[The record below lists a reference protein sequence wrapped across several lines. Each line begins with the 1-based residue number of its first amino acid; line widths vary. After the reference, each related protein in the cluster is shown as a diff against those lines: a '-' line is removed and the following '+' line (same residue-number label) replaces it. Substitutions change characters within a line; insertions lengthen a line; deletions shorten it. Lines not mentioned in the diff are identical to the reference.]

1 MLLRKITD
9 KTFEKVYDIITGETM
24 GKIVKDTIHANGID
38 IGIYTQDFEN
48 EFISLTDIAR
58 YKSDDPTAVIQNW
71 MRNRD
76 VIEFLGL
83 WERLH
88 NPGFKPLEFEGF
100 RKQAGANAFTM
111 SPKKWIEAT
120 NAIGIVSKAGRYGG
134 TYAHS
139 DIAMSFAT
147 WISPEFQLYI
157 MKDYRRLKTD
167 ENSRLSLN
175 WNLNREISKL
185 NYRIHTDAIKDNLIP
200 PELTPVQIAYTYAN
214 EADMLNVVLFGKTA
228 KQWKDENPTAKGNMR
243 DVATLNQLLVLA
255 NLESY
260 NAVLINQGK
269 NQKERMELLRQLAIQ
284 QLQTLETVSFKNL
297 PKLEKNL

>member
-1 MLLRKITD
+1 
-9 KTFEKVYDIITGETM
+9 M
-24 GKIVKDTIHANGID
+24 GKVIKETIHANGID

-83 WERLH
+83 WEKLH
-88 NPGFKPLEFEGF
+88 NPNFNPLEFEGF

-111 SPKKWIEAT
+111 SPKKWIDAT
-120 NAIGIVSKAGRYGG
+120 DAIGIISKAGRYGG

-157 MKDYRRLKTD
+157 MKDYRRLKAD
-167 ENSRLSLN
+167 QNSRLSLN

-200 PELTPVQIAYTYAN
+200 AELTPVQVTYTYAN

-228 KQWKDENPTAKGNMR
+228 RQWKDENSSVEGNMR

-269 NQKERMELLRQLAIQ
+269 NQKERMQLLRQLAVQ
-284 QLQTLETVSFKNL
+284 QLQTLETISLNNL
-297 PKLEKNL
+297 QKLEVESNKK

>member
-1 MLLRKITD
+1 
-9 KTFEKVYDIITGETM
+9 M
-24 GKIVKDTIHANGID
+24 GKIIKDTIHANGID

-88 NPGFKPLEFEGF
+88 NPDFKPLEFEGF

-200 PELTPVQIAYTYAN
+200 PELTPAQIAYTYAN

-228 KQWKDENPTAKGNMR
+228 KQWKDENPTEKGNMR

-269 NQKERMELLRQLAIQ
+269 KQKERMELLRQLAVQ
-284 QLQTLETVSFKNL
+284 QLQTLEAVSLSNL
-297 PKLEKNL
+297 PQLAENYNSKK